1 MVEADGAPHVSKAMP
16 VNVDPA
22 AMAGFAAA
30 ETECAAVLALPL
42 GVVATDGEPFGAG
55 VEGADDCVAEAR
67 TLSTAELSL
76 PHVASS
82 ATDEATNWAFVSW
95 PIGSTPTRAANAPT
109 FALRGVIASAPAA
122 VTLLSQM

>member
-30 ETECAAVLALPL
+30 ETDCA
-42 GVVATDGEPFGAG
+42 
-55 VEGADDCVAEAR
+55 AEAR